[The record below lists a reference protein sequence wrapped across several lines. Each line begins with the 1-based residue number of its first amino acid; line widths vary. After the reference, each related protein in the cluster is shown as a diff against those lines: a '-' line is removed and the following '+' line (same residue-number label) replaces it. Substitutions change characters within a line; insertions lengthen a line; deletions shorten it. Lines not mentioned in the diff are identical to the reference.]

1 MINALEL
8 FAYDAWPSRND
19 RPWGPDCERGT
30 SEWDLIDF
38 HVDLGCGTRPKAR
51 IGIDRFPAPGVDILA
66 DLDPIRV
73 YALPPEPGKP
83 GWEIHDGKLL
93 CHHSGA
99 ESLLGTFGRNASPYE
114 YWGYPDCQLLDV
126 TRGRLPFADSS
137 IESVV
142 SHHFFE
148 HVGEGLIPLVDEV
161 YRVLKPGGIFR
172 AITPL
177 FPSTSAVEDPDH
189 CRYFMGHD
197 GGGGTWDAF
206 CGKPGIPHWTE
217 SFSVPYTRARFTK
230 VHQDLTA
237 RVTPD
242 LWWSPAD
249 VREIRVALRAE
260 K

>member
-1 MINALEL
+1 MSDL

-30 SEWDLIDF
+30 CEWDLIDF
-38 HVDLGCGTRPKAR
+38 HVDLGCGNRPKAR
-51 IGIDRFPAPGVDILA
+51 IGIDRFPAPGVDIVA

-73 YALPPEPGKP
+73 YHVAPHPGAPAIAP
-83 GWEIHDGKLL
+83 GTEGGKDRFAAQGEERRVL
-93 CHHSGA
+93 SR
-99 ESLLGTFGRNASPYE
+99 T
-114 YWGYPDCQLLDV
+114 
-126 TRGRLPFADSS
+126 LPFADAS
-137 IESVV
+137 IESIV

-148 HVGEGLIPLVDEV
+148 HVGEGFIPLVDEV
-161 YRVLKPGGIFR
+161 YRVLKPGGILR

-189 CRYFMGHD
+189 CRYFMAHD

-206 CGKPGIPHWTE
+206 CGKPDIPHWTE

-237 RVTPD
+237 RVSPD
-242 LWWSPAD
+242 LWWSPSD
-249 VREIRVALRAE
+249 VRELRVALRAE

>member
-1 MINALEL
+1 MNPAEL

-30 SEWDLIDF
+30 CEWDLLDF
-38 HVDLGCGTRPKAR
+38 HVDLGCGNRPKAR
-51 IGIDRFPAPGVDILA
+51 IGVDRFPAPGVDIVA

-73 YALPPEPGKP
+73 YALPPDPGRQ
-83 GWEIHDGKLL
+83 GWEVRGNTLR
-93 CHHSGA
+93 CHHHLRSAG
-99 ESLLGTFGRNASPYE
+99 ASPFE
-114 YWGYPDCQLLDV
+114 YPFGGEFYDLS
-126 TRGRLPFADSS
+126 RGRRTLPFADSS
-137 IESVV
+137 IKSIV

-148 HVGEGLIPLVDEV
+148 HVGEGFIPLVDEI
-161 YRVLKPGGIFR
+161 YRVLEPGGILR

-189 CRYFMGHD
+189 CRYFMAHD
-197 GGGGTWDAF
+197 NGGGTWDAF

-230 VHQDLTA
+230 VHQDLTP
-237 RVTPD
+237 RVPPS
-242 LWWSPAD
+242 LHWSPAD
-249 VREIRVALRAE
+249 CREIRVALRAE